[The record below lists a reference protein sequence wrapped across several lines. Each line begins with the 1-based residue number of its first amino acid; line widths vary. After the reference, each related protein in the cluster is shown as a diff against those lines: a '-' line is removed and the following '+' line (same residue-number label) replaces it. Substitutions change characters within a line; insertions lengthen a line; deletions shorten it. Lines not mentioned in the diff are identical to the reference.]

1 MLVNEIALNT
11 VVKVKEVSTS
21 LLNKV
26 ADKFSG
32 VAFLQRNRKMLI
44 GVSVCWLLVIVAGY
58 AVYRTSVSN
67 ATDAF
72 YSSGVNTVQALAED
86 CGPFILENDI
96 LALSVQIREIEKLPN
111 LELAAVVDHKGEIL
125 TQTGSETLSA
135 PFDPLQDRKV
145 IDQKGAVWITQD
157 PSADDTGRIGFS
169 AGITFADVQVGHA
182 YLALSAERLYVGISR
197 WRWSYAAVVGLA
209 TLMAAG
215 IIFWS
220 DRRTREKKRKIQAE
234 LESQDRI
241 GPYQLV
247 RKVARG
253 GMAELYLAD
262 YLRED
267 GFRKKVALKRIL
279 PHLSENPEFIQMF
292 IREARVAALLQH
304 PNIVQI
310 FDYGRIDHA
319 YFIAMEYIDG
329 KNLAEVLA
337 AKENG
342 LEVEPAVFIISRVC
356 KGLVYSHSRKSD
368 DTGEPMS
375 IIHRDITPQNLLI
388 SYEGEV
394 KISDFGISKTR
405 SEPSL
410 TQAGVIKG
418 KMAYLAPEQ
427 TLGEAADH
435 RADIYALGLVFH
447 ETLTGQRVYQFN
459 SDVEALREIPR
470 FEIPSVRSLIPA
482 VPEELDR
489 IVMKCLVKDREAR
502 YQDAAEMYGD
512 LTAFRKNFNLVFDA
526 SDLADFMNRLFDQVA
541 R

>member
-21 LLNKV
+21 IINKV
-26 ADKFSG
+26 AKKFSG
-32 VAFLQRNRKMLI
+32 VAFLNRNRNAVIL
-44 GVSVCWLLVIVAGY
+44 VAAVWLVIVIAGFWI
-58 AVYRTSVSN
+58 YRASVSG
-67 ATDAF
+67 AREEF
-72 YSSGVNTVQALAED
+72 YRSGIDTVQSLSED
-86 CGPFILENDI
+86 SGPFILENDI
-96 LALSVQIREIEKLPN
+96 LALTVQIREIEELGN
-111 LELAAVVDHKGEIL
+111 LRLAAIVDHKGSIL
-125 TQTGSETLSA
+125 AQTGPEVLSA
-135 PFDPLQDRKV
+135 PFDPLQDRQV
-145 IDQKGAVWITQD
+145 SEQKGNVWITPETPAGD
-157 PSADDTGRIGFS
+157 RRSVGFTTVIS
-169 AGITFADVQVGHA
+169 FADVQVGNA
-182 YLALSAERLYVGISR
+182 YLSLSAARLDASISR
-197 WRWSYAAVVGLA
+197 WRWSYAGIVVLA

-215 IIFWS
+215 ALFWS
-220 DRRTREKKRKIQAE
+220 DRRAKAKRRRIREE
-234 LESQDRI
+234 LESQERI
-241 GPYQLV
+241 GPYLLI
-247 RKVARG
+247 RRVARG

-310 FDYGRIDHA
+310 FDYGKIDHA

-329 KNLAEVLA
+329 KNLAELLA
-337 AKENG
+337 VKKNG
-342 LEVEPAVFIISRVC
+342 LEVEPSLFIISRVC
-356 KGLVYSHSRKSD
+356 KGLVYSHNRKSD

-427 TLGEAADH
+427 TLGEPADH

-447 ETLTGQRVYQFN
+447 ETLTGRRVYQFG

-470 FEIPSVRSLIPA
+470 FEIPSVRSQVPA

-489 IVMKCLVKDREAR
+489 IVMKCLVKSKGDR
-502 YQDAAEMYGD
+502 YQNAAELYGD
-512 LTAFRKNFNLVFDA
+512 LTAFRKNYNLVFDA
-526 SDLADFMNRLFDQVA
+526 SDLADYMNRLFDQA
-541 R
+541 NR

>member
-21 LLNKV
+21 ILNKV
-26 ADKFSG
+26 ANKVSG
-32 VAFLQRNRKMLI
+32 VAFLNRNRKAVIAAAGL
-44 GVSVCWLLVIVAGY
+44 WLVVVIAGY
-58 AVYRTSVSN
+58 GLYRSAASG
-67 ATDAF
+67 AKEEF
-72 YSSGVNTVQALAED
+72 YRNGVDTVQMLAENS
-86 CGPFILENDI
+86 GPFILENDI
-96 LALSVQIREIEKLPN
+96 LSLTVQIREIEKLRN
-111 LELAAVVDHKGEIL
+111 LKAAAIVDHQGSIL
-125 TQTGSETLSA
+125 TQAGSESLEA
-135 PFDPLQDRKV
+135 PFDPLKGRPV
-145 IDQKGAVWITQD
+145 IEQKEEVWITREQTAGD
-157 PSADDTGRIGFS
+157 ASVIGFS
-169 AGITFADVQVGHA
+169 TGITFSDVKVGNA
-182 YLALSAERLYVGISR
+182 YVALSAERLYASISR
-197 WRWSYAAVVGLA
+197 WRWSYAAVVVTVMLLLA
-209 TLMAAG
+209 GFL
-215 IIFWS
+215 FWS
-220 DRRTREKKRKIQAE
+220 DRRARARQQRIQQE
-234 LESQDRI
+234 LENQDRI
-241 GPYQLV
+241 GPYALI

-310 FDYGRIDHA
+310 FDYGKIDHA

-337 AKENG
+337 VNKNG
-342 LEVEPAVFIISRVC
+342 LDVEPAVFIISRVC
-356 KGLVYSHSRKSD
+356 KGLVYSHSRRSD

-375 IIHRDITPQNLLI
+375 IIHRDITPQNLLV

-427 TLGEAADH
+427 ALGEPADH

-447 ETLTGQRVYQFN
+447 ETLTGRRVYRFN
-459 SDVEALREIPR
+459 TDVEALREIPK
-470 FEIPSVRSLIPA
+470 FEIPSVRNLAPT
-482 VPEELDR
+482 VPEELNR
-489 IVMKCLVKDREAR
+489 IVMKCLVRSKEGR
-502 YQDAAEMYGD
+502 YQSAAD
-512 LTAFRKNFNLVFDA
+512 LYTDLMAFRKNYNLVFDA
-526 SDLADFMNRLFDQVA
+526 SDLAEFMKRLF